1 MIPPNL
7 IRGGLGAAGSAFWVS
22 GMDSS
27 LDPAFL
33 EDTVYRSA
41 MNVTNRGGV
50 LKTRPGY
57 NCVFELPPGRLQG
70 YTLFRPTG
78 GAWHH
83 VVAIAGK
90 VYTSAYPFTS
100 YSQLPNVQFFS
111 GSDIVVFEKATKSVQ
126 QNPDGTLSV
135 VDPYDVLIMQDGRTP
150 AAYWDGSISRHLNP
164 LAGEIPLGM
173 WMKWSGDRLWV
184 GRENELFA
192 SDIADPLRFTETEY
206 LSEGG
211 SFRLPDTVT
220 GLAEITSTDVPQL
233 LVFTQNTTSIFQS
246 NIRDRAKWKD
256 TDNFQRVLFPQVGCV
271 SGRAITTQYGQ
282 LWWMT
287 MTGITSLNAA
297 AQSRISSELLYRDT
311 EMAVSKGNLSPNIE
325 KVAAISF
332 ENYVLFSMPSGD
344 LYNRH
349 TWVMDQSP
357 AEKLN
362 TGSPAA
368 WNAVWTGTRPV
379 QWSVGAVNGVQRI
392 FHVSVD
398 YDGTNRLW
406 EAFIPT
412 RQDNGQPITCYVE
425 TKSHANFGEMAQ
437 GLDIKTF
444 RFAELE
450 FTEIQGTLDVKI
462 YWAGMRGNY
471 KELTVYR
478 FVAPEGNITYD
489 KQITL
494 DTQLFAYRPQAR
506 LVRTTEI
513 LNDRQEGS
521 ICGIESPYPDRHD
534 RAFSLLIVW
543 SGKAAL
549 RSYRIFARTFDESGV
564 GAQAG
569 QVEEVDTAKP
579 VRTGLLDNPT
589 PCDTAP

>member
-83 VVAIAGK
+83 VVAVAGK
-90 VYTSAYPFTS
+90 VYTSAYPFTT
-100 YSQLPNVQFFS
+100 YTQLPNVQFFT

-126 QNPDGTLSV
+126 QNVDGTLSI

-164 LAGEIPLGM
+164 LASETPLGT

-184 GRENELFA
+184 GRDNELFA

-211 SFRLPDTVT
+211 SFRLPDIIT

-246 NIRDRAKWKD
+246 NIRDRETWK
-256 TDNFQRVLFPQVGCV
+256 TTNNFQRVLFPQVGCV

-287 MTGITSLNAA
+287 MTGVTSLNAA

-325 KVAAISF
+325 RVAAISF
-332 ENYVLFSMPSGD
+332 ENYVLFSVPSGD
-344 LYNRH
+344 LFNRH

-368 WNAVWTGTRPV
+368 WNGVWTGTRPV
-379 QWSVGAVNGVQRI
+379 QWSVGAVNGVQRV

-398 YDGTNRLW
+398 YDGVNRLW

-450 FTEIQGTLDVKI
+450 FTEIQGTLDVKV

-521 ICGIESPYPDRHD
+521 ICGIESPFPDRHD

-549 RSYRIFARTFDESGV
+549 RSYRIFARMFDESGV